1 MSTRNL
7 PTQAF
12 IDGEHVDAVSGRTF
26 ESLAPG
32 TGELL
37 AEVAACGPE
46 DIDRAV
52 RSARRAFDSGAWSDA
67 APVDRKRILLRF
79 AELIEAN
86 AAELA
91 RLDSIDAGKPISDCE
106 DLDLP
111 DVITYV
117 RWYAEAIDKIFGKIS
132 PTGPDA
138 VGLIDREPIGVVGA
152 VLPWNFPAAMVSWKV
167 GPALASGCSVV
178 VKPPEQAPLSTIR
191 IAELAAEAGI
201 PEGVFNVAPGLGE
214 VAGRA
219 LGLHE
224 DVDVV
229 TFTGSVAVGREFL
242 RYSAESNLKRIVL
255 ELGGKS
261 PQIVL
266 GDASRSLDKVVE
278 ELAGAA
284 FWNAGQNCT
293 AGSRILVQREIHDP
307 LVEALAAATAEW
319 TVGDPLDRATKLGP
333 LIEPAAMKRVLGYI
347 DGARESGA
355 TIAAGG
361 HRVREESG
369 GWFVAPTVIDGVTPE
384 MAVAREEIFGPVTSV
399 VSFDSEEEALRIAND
414 STYGLQASIFTHD
427 LDTAHRLARKVRAGT
442 VTVNCYGEGDVT
454 TPFGGYKQSGFGGRD
469 NGLEAF
475 DQYTEVKTTWIALG

>member
-1 MSTRNL
+1 MNSSNF

-12 IDGEHVDAVSGRTF
+12 IGGEPVDAASGETF
-26 ESLAPG
+26 DSFAPG

-37 AEVAACGPE
+37 AKVAACGPE
-46 DIDRAV
+46 DVDRAV
-52 RSARRAFDSGAWSDA
+52 RSARRTFDSGIWSEA
-67 APVDRKRILLRF
+67 APVDRKKVLFRF
-79 AELIEAN
+79 AGLIEAN

-91 RLDSIDAGKPISDCE
+91 HLDSIDAGKPISDCE

-132 PTGPDA
+132 PTGPGA
-138 VGLIDREPIGVVGA
+138 LGLIDREPIGVVGA

-201 PEGVFNVAPGLGE
+201 PEGVFNVVPGLGE

-219 LGLHE
+219 IGLHE

-242 RYSAESNLKRIVL
+242 RYSADSNLKRIVL

-333 LIEPAAMKRVLGYI
+333 LIEPAAMERVLGYI
-347 DGARESGA
+347 DGAREGGA

-361 HRVREESG
+361 DRVREESG

-399 VSFDSEEEALRIAND
+399 VTFDSEEEALQIAND

-475 DQYTEVKTTWIALG
+475 DQYTEVKTTWISLG